1 MSSSNRSNQ
10 VHWFAPCPRGLE
22 EALVQE
28 LQICGAQEIHPTAGG
43 VAFIGA
49 EILGY
54 QVNLHSRVAS
64 RVLRR
69 LAQAPYRQEDD
80 IFRLASGVNWLAW
93 FKTENTIKVE
103 TVGIKSPLKSLDF
116 ITLRVKDAIC
126 DQCREATGARPS
138 VNTETPDVRVHV
150 FLTDRHATLYLD
162 TSGENLFKRGW
173 RLEKGLA
180 PLRENLAAGL
190 LHLAGWD
197 GTQPLIDPFCG
208 SGTIAI
214 EAAHIAQH
222 IAPGIARPFGFEKLK
237 NFDRPLWRQLK
248 TDAEQQRLERSPV
261 FILAND
267 ISGKSCGMTSQ
278 NAKRAGV
285 DIQVSMLDARELR
298 PLGDQPG
305 LILGN
310 PPYGERIG
318 LRQNHERTNADIPP
332 NDDAFYADFA
342 STLKK
347 HFAGWRVAFI
357 SNDINLP
364 RRLRLQPKRKIP
376 VFNGALECRL
386 FIFDMVAGS
395 NRKTSD

>member
-1 MSSSNRSNQ
+1 MSSSNRSEL

-22 EALVQE
+22 PALVEE
-28 LQICGAQEIHPTAGG
+28 LNACDAQRIQPTAGG
-43 VAFIGA
+43 VAFAGA
-49 EILGY
+49 ADLAY
-54 QVNLHSRVAS
+54 RVNLRSRVTS

-69 LAQAPYRQEDD
+69 VAEAPYQQEDD
-80 IFRLASGVNWLAW
+80 IFRLASSVNWRAW
-93 FKTENTIKVE
+93 FNTDNTIKVE
-103 TVGIKSPLKSLDF
+103 TVGIKSPLRSLDF

-126 DQCREATGARPS
+126 DQFRKATGARPS
-138 VNTETPDVRVHV
+138 VNTEAPDVRIHV
-150 FLTDRHATLYLD
+150 FLTERHATLYLD

-190 LHLAGWD
+190 LHLAGWN
-197 GTQPLIDPFCG
+197 GSQPLIDPFCG

-237 NFDRPLWRQLK
+237 NFDRGLWRQLK
-248 TDAEQQRLERSPV
+248 TEAEQQRLERCPV
-261 FILAND
+261 PILAND
-267 ISGKSCGMTSQ
+267 ISGKACGMTSQ

-285 DIQVSMLDARELR
+285 EIQVSMLDARELR
-298 PLGDQPG
+298 PLSDQPG

-318 LRQNHERTNADIPP
+318 LRHGQEVQSADSSAIP
-332 NDDAFYADFA
+332 DAAFYAEFA

-347 HFAGWRVAFI
+347 HFAGWRVALI
-357 SNDINLP
+357 SNDMNLP
-364 RRLRLQPKRKIP
+364 RQLRLQPKRKIP

-386 FIFDMVAGS
+386 FIFDMIAGS
-395 NRKTSD
+395 NRKD

>member
-1 MSSSNRSNQ
+1 M
-10 VHWFAPCPRGLE
+10 HWFAPCPRGLE
-22 EALVQE
+22 QALAEE
-28 LQICGAQEIHPTAGG
+28 LGICGAQRIEPTAGG

-49 EILGY
+49 EALGY
-54 QVNLHSRVAS
+54 RVNLRSRVAS

-69 LAQAPYRQEDD
+69 VAEAPYRQEDD
-80 IFRLASGVNWLAW
+80 IFRLASGVHWRSW
-93 FKTENTIKVE
+93 FNTENTIKVE

-126 DQCREATGARPS
+126 DQFREATGARPS

-150 FLTDRHATLYLD
+150 FLTEHHATLYLD

-173 RLEKGLA
+173 RLDKGLA

-190 LHLAGWD
+190 LHLAGWN
-197 GTQPLIDPFCG
+197 GTQPLVDPFCG

-214 EAAHIAQH
+214 EAAHIAQQ

-237 NFDRPLWRQLK
+237 NFDRHLWRSLK
-248 TDAEQQRLERSPV
+248 TEAEQQRLERSPV
-261 FILAND
+261 SILAND
-267 ISGKSCGMTSQ
+267 ISGKACGMTSQ

-298 PLGDQPG
+298 PLSDQPG
-305 LILGN
+305 LMLGN

-318 LRQNHERTNADIPP
+318 LRHGPATAAPENSPALDA
-332 NDDAFYADFA
+332 AFYAEFA

-347 HFAGWRVAFI
+347 HFSGWRVALI
-357 SNDINLP
+357 SNDMNLP
-364 RRLRLQPKRKIP
+364 RQLRLQPKRKIP

-395 NRKTSD
+395 NRKD